1 MHHTDA
7 HTHTQTHRH
16 RHGQTRT
23 DTGHRHTHTDAHTH
37 THTHYCTLYSALVA
51 AVPDS
56 TLTSLLA
63 EGVAVMTHAVPL
75 LHADCTPAIN
85 LGNGLAG
92 GNII

>member
-7 HTHTQTHRH
+7 HTHTHRH
-16 RHGQTRT
+16 TDTDTDRHGQTQVT
-23 DTGHRHTHTDAHTH
+23 DTHRRAQ